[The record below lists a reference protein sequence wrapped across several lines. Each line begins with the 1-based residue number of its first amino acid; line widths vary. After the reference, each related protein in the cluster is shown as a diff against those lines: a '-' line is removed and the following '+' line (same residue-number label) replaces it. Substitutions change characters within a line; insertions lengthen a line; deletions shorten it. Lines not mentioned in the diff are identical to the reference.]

1 MYDVAKPAPALN
13 RGGHT
18 FKVLVQPPHTI
29 GVFMNRKHKRFID
42 ETTTSD
48 LQLVG
53 HYLRPYRWRFVAA
66 GICVFFES
74 VLELYIPFLMA
85 RIVDVGVMSQNVAL
99 ILHYGVQMVVAAAI
113 AGVFGFG
120 YARFSAQVAMG
131 FGAGLREG
139 EYERIQA
146 YSFANLDNFESS
158 SLVTRLT
165 TDVTVIQNA
174 LVSGFRPLLRGPV
187 MLVCGLI
194 VAFGLSRK
202 LALVFLVLLPA
213 LAVTL
218 YAIVR
223 HVAPLY
229 GQLQHAMDQ
238 VNRVLQ
244 EDFVAIRAIK
254 AYVREGHVADGFS
267 DVNTTLT
274 QVSRHTFGTAI
285 LNTPIFQASMDIAA
299 VALLWFGGQMILAGE
314 LGVGA
319 LTGFMSYV
327 LLIMNSLMMISN
339 VFLLLARAITSI
351 RRVGEVIRETPS
363 LTSPADGLTEVTS
376 GSVRFDHVSF
386 KYASAAEKNVLSNIN
401 LSIASGS
408 FVGILGATGSGKTSL
423 VQLIA
428 RLYDASEGRVV
439 VGGHDVRDY
448 DVHALRAQV
457 AMVLQNNVLFSGTVR
472 QNLQWA
478 NPNASDEEMLE
489 ACRLACADE
498 FLDRIGGLDGELGQA
513 GAGVSGGQRQR
524 LCIARAL
531 LGRPRVLI
539 LDDSTSAVDMAT
551 DARIRHNLAQLSG
564 TTVIVI
570 AQRVASV
577 QDAENIVLLDGG
589 RVSAQGTH
597 AQLMSSSAIYREL
610 YESQTA
616 QLNAAAVA
624 AAQVRGSASITTREQ
639 NLWRAQVF
647 SPTQVA
653 RPLLVGERVPKTWV
667 KPSRALFPT
676 WATRLGVWPRWACW
690 LLWRELPTW
699 WAPT

>member
-1 MYDVAKPAPALN
+1 MQSLSIGACMESSFIDGYAASDLHIVGRYLKPLRA
-13 RGGHT
+13 
-18 FKVLVQPPHTI
+18 
-29 GVFMNRKHKRFID
+29 RFI
-42 ETTTSD
+42 
-48 LQLVG
+48 
-53 HYLRPYRWRFVAA
+53 AA

-85 RIVDVGVMSQNVAL
+85 RIVDEGVMTQNVPL
-99 ILHYGVQMVVAAAI
+99 ILHYGAQMIVAAAI

-131 FGAGLREG
+131 FGASLREA
-139 EYERIQA
+139 EYEHIQA

-187 MLVCGLI
+187 MLICGLV
-194 VAFGLSRK
+194 VAFSLSDK
-202 LALVFLVLLPA
+202 LALVFFVLLPVLAIA
-213 LAVTL
+213 LFF
-218 YAIVR
+218 IVR

-229 GQLQHAMDQ
+229 GQLQHATDR
-238 VNRVLQ
+238 VNSVLQ

-254 AYVREGHVADGFS
+254 AYVREGYVANGFS
-267 DVNTTLT
+267 NVNTTLT

-285 LNTPIFQASMDIAA
+285 LNTPLFQASMDVAA

-314 LGVGA
+314 LGVGT

-351 RRVGEVIRETPS
+351 HRVGEVIRETPS
-363 LTSPADGLTEVTS
+363 LTSPANGLTQVPS
-376 GSVRFDHVSF
+376 GALRFEHVSF
-386 KYASAAEKNVLSNIN
+386 KYSSTAEKNVLSNIN
-401 LSIASGS
+401 LLMSAGS

-428 RLYDASEGRVV
+428 RLYDVDEGRVL

-448 DVHALRAQV
+448 DVHALRANV

-478 NPNASDEEMLE
+478 NPQASDEEILE
-489 ACRLACADE
+489 ACRIACADE

-513 GAGVSGGQRQR
+513 GTGVSGGQRQR

-531 LGRPRVLI
+531 LGHPKVLI

-551 DARIRHNLAQLSG
+551 DAKIRHNLSQLTD
-564 TTVIVI
+564 TTVLVI

-577 QDAENIVLLDGG
+577 QDADTIVLLDDG

-597 AQLMSSSAIYREL
+597 AQLLGCSAIYKEL

-616 QLNAAAVA
+616 QLNAAAAA
-624 AAQVRGSASITTREQ
+624 AAQVRGIASVTMHDASARKGG
-639 NLWRAQVF
+639 N
-647 SPTQVA
+647 
-653 RPLLVGERVPKTWV
+653 
-667 KPSRALFPT
+667 
-676 WATRLGVWPRWACW
+676 
-690 LLWRELPTW
+690 
-699 WAPT
+699 